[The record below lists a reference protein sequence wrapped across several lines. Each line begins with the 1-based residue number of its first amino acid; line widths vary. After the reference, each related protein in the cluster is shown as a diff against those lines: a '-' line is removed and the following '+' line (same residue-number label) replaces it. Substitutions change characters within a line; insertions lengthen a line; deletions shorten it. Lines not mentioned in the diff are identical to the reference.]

1 MANPLLDDP
10 ALDAAIAKVKGGSAA
25 ASSANPLLSDTSLDQ
40 AIAAVKAKN
49 KPTPESTLARE
60 AGLTTRNAIEGLAGA
75 AGMIT
80 DPFVMAIGGAVRA
93 ATGSDYDPVTLS
105 KIGQSVANALGL
117 PQPETGTERV
127 SSALQK
133 GLVSGGGSAALA
145 SQVAQRSTGIP
156 QFLATQLAAQPGLQ
170 AISGA
175 SAGASGQL
183 AAEAGAGPGGQLAA
197 ALAGGIAAPV
207 AASGIARAIKAPAST
222 ISPAQQAILDA
233 GKAADVPVLTSDIL
247 PPESFVT
254 KSMQSIGERIPVLG
268 TGGTRQAQQA
278 AREASVAETAAQYGK
293 PDYEAIV
300 ESVKGRVGGIK
311 KAAGRVIN
319 QTGAQLD
326 AAGPVAPVKSV
337 QAIDDAIANLSR
349 PQVYK
354 PGYQG
359 YIDDLQAVKDSFAAN
374 PTYTNLRESRTALRE
389 VMDSVDPM
397 GRSQLPSQTKALF
410 AKTYSALKNDMDDF
424 AAANLPQNQIDKL
437 NRANIVY
444 GETAGL
450 LKNTRLKNVLD
461 KGDVK
466 PEVVKGI
473 IFSGQPSEMKTLY
486 NALGPVGRQNV
497 KSALIDDAASKS
509 VLANGE
515 INPNRFGAELAKRD
529 KNIDVFFKG
538 QERDAVKGLT
548 RLMQVTRRG
557 QDAALAPTNGSAAIP
572 YAMGAG
578 AIADLGAT
586 LAAAATGGGIARIY
600 ESAPVRNLLLKLANT
615 PANTRQEGEIIRK
628 IYASIQAAKLQQSE
642 QEKERQRQEQ
652 LQAQQ
657 AQ

>member
-10 ALDAAIAKVKGGSAA
+10 ALNAAVAKVKGGSAS
-25 ASSANPLLSDTSLDQ
+25 ASSANPLLSDPSLDQ

-49 KPTPESTLARE
+49 KPAPESTLARE
-60 AGLTTRNAIEGLAGA
+60 AGLTTRNTIEGLAGA

-80 DPFVMAIGGAVRA
+80 DPVVMAIGGAVRSV
-93 ATGSDYDPVTLS
+93 TGSDWDPVTLS
-105 KIGQSVANALGL
+105 KMGQSVANALGL

-133 GLVSGGGSAALA
+133 GLLSGGGSAALA
-145 SQVAQRSTGIP
+145 SQVAQRSAGIP
-156 QFLATQLAAQPGLQ
+156 QFIATQMAAQPGLQ

-207 AASGIARAIKAPAST
+207 AAAGLARAVKAPSST
-222 ISPAQQAILDA
+222 IAPAQQAILDA

-300 ESVKGRVGGIK
+300 DSVKGRVGGIK

-326 AAGPVAPVKSV
+326 AAGPVTPVKTV

-354 PGYQG
+354 PGYQS

-444 GETAGL
+444 GETAGV

-473 IFSGQPSEMKTLY
+473 IFSGQPSEMKTLF
-486 NALGPVGRQNV
+486 NALSPIGRQNV
-497 KSALIDDAASKS
+497 KAALIDDAASKS

-628 IYASIQAAKLQQSE
+628 IYASIQASKLQQSE
-642 QEKERQRQEQ
+642 QEQERQRQEQ

>member
-10 ALDAAIAKVKGGSAA
+10 ALDAAIAKVKGGSVAA
-25 ASSANPLLSDTSLDQ
+25 ASVNPLMSDTSLDQ

-49 KPTPESTLARE
+49 KPAPESTLARE
-60 AGLTTRNAIEGLAGA
+60 AGLTTRNAIEGLSGA

-80 DPFVMAIGGAVRA
+80 DPVVMAIGGAVRSV
-93 ATGSDYDPVTLS
+93 TGSDWDPVTLA

-133 GLVSGGGSAALA
+133 GLLSGGGSAALA
-145 SQVAQRSTGIP
+145 SQVAQRSAGIP
-156 QFLATQLAAQPGLQ
+156 QFIATQMAAQPGLQ

-183 AAEAGAGPGGQLAA
+183 AAEAGAGPGGKLAA

-207 AASGIARAIKAPAST
+207 AAAGLARAAKAPSST
-222 ISPAQQAILDA
+222 IAPAQQAILDA

-354 PGYQG
+354 PGYQS

-444 GETAGL
+444 GETAGV

-473 IFSGQPSEMKTLY
+473 IFNGQPSEMRTLF
-486 NALGPVGRQNV
+486 NALSPIGRQNV
-497 KSALIDDAASKS
+497 KAALIDDAASKS

>member
-10 ALDAAIAKVKGGSAA
+10 ALDAAIAKVKGGSAT
-25 ASSANPLLSDTSLDQ
+25 ASSANPLLYDASLDQ

-49 KPTPESTLARE
+49 KPAPESTLARE

-93 ATGSDYDPVTLS
+93 ATGNDYDPVTLS

-145 SQVAQRSTGIP
+145 SQVAQRSAGIP

-207 AASGIARAIKAPAST
+207 AASGLARAVKAPSST
-222 ISPAQQAILDA
+222 IAPEQQAILDA

-247 PPESFVT
+247 PPESFIT

-326 AAGPVAPVKSV
+326 AAGPVSPVKSV

-354 PGYQG
+354 PGYQS

-529 KNIDVFFKG
+529 KNIDVFFNG

-586 LAAAATGGGIARIY
+586 LAAAVTGGGIARIY

-628 IYASIQAAKLQQSE
+628 IYASIQSAKLQQSE